1 MKFFNA
7 QITGSMSLTGS
18 FEIPVSTT
26 TGSYPNLETGS
37 LLLHVEGNDRF
48 LRVFNGTSWVKVSE
62 QSTPPAS
69 ADIEYLVIGGGGSGG
84 QLGGGGAG
92 GHLSGSF
99 AQVTSGSSLTVT
111 VGGGGAPVTSVVRG
125 NTGTDSS
132 IAVTGYTTATAL
144 GGGGGGGQGAASDAG
159 TGKDGGSGG
168 GGGEN
173 DAGTNTPGSGTAGQ
187 GNDGGTGGTGAGTQL
202 SGGGGG
208 GAGAAGS
215 NAPGQ
220 SSGGAGGNGLTNK
233 ITGTSVTRAG
243 GGGGGAWYYN
253 NGGSSYGGAGGSGG
267 GGAAGT
273 TGNTAAV
280 SGTANTGGGGGG
292 AGFTS
297 AGWWIT
303 DSGTGG
309 SGVAVLAYDSG
320 SINAAGGIVGS
331 AGNSRKYHQFNSTGT
346 FKVGNSDSFQ
356 IHSTNLVMHID
367 AGNFDS
373 RGTSTT
379 GYDLTSYGNDINLSG
394 QSGGSLTDNPWWN
407 CDGTGGLADFDR
419 NGVSAASDVSHTGY
433 GSFTGRTNVGWCIDF
448 WVKTTATGGW
458 ASGGKTIIGRNSGDI
473 YANITIYN
481 NKANWNH
488 YNGSWQNE
496 SSTTSINDGSWH
508 HCAFNNHSDETI
520 DIWVDGVKENDGAA
534 SAVNPDTRY
543 FKMDSIGRGY
553 SGQNT
558 AMDFAQC
565 RVYDTTLTDAQIL
578 QNYNA
583 TKTNFV

>member
-1 MKFFNA
+1 MIYEDI
-7 QITGSMSLTGS
+7 QVSGSISISGS
-18 FEIPVSTT
+18 FTIPVHATT
-26 TGSYPNLETGS
+26 TAANQSTGS
-37 LLLHVEGNDRF
+37 LFFDSTAKLF
-48 LRVFNGTSWVKVSE
+48 KVF
-62 QSTPPAS
+62 QSGAGALNVASQPFTPS
-69 ADIEYLVIGGGGSGG
+69 APVAKGDIEYLVIGGGGSGG

-92 GHLSGSF
+92 GHLSSSF
-99 AQVTSGSSLTVT
+99 AQVSSGSSLTVT
-111 VGGGGAPVTSVVRG
+111 VGGGGASITSVVRG

-173 DAGTNTPGSGTAGQ
+173 DSGTNTPGSGTAGQ

-215 NAPGQ
+215 NAAGQ
-220 SSGGAGGNGLTNK
+220 SSGGAGGNGLANK
-233 ITGTSVTRAG
+233 ITGTSTTRAG
-243 GGGGGAWYYN
+243 GGGGGAWWYN

-309 SGVAVLAYDSG
+309 SGVAILAYNSS
-320 SINAAGGIVGS
+320 SINAAGGIVGDQ
-331 AGNSRKYHQFNSTGT
+331 GNGRKYHQFNSSGT
-346 FKVGNSDSFQ
+346 FKASSTTDFSIVTDS
-356 IHSTNLVMHID
+356 LVSHYD
-367 AGNFDS
+367 AGNFAS
-373 RGTSTT
+373 RGTSTWT
-379 GYDLTSYGNDINLSG
+379 DLQGNN
-394 QSGGSLTDNPWWN
+394 N
-407 CDGTGGLADFDR
+407 GT
-419 NGVSAASDVSHTGY
+419 V
-433 GSFTGRTNVGWCIDF
+433 
-448 WVKTTATGGW
+448 TTATLSNNFYYDFTGNAYVSTGIDHSSYSALSYDIW
-458 ASGGKTIIGRNSGDI
+458 AYID
-473 YANITIYN
+473 
-481 NKANWNH
+481 
-488 YNGSWQNE
+488 
-496 SSTTSINDGSWH
+496 SSTAGNIVGGANQSNRHRGLFSAKPTQIDYISIGQDYMRTTAVSLSDGWH
-508 HCAFNNHSDETI
+508 HFVITDAGST
-520 DIWVDGVKENDGAA
+520 DGAA
-534 SAVNPDTRY
+534 DVTLYIDGSSVSIPLIVNNYGSTETRTNNNLQL
-543 FKMDSIGRGY
+543 GRGTKNTGAFDYGFEDKIAQFRFY
-553 SGQNT
+553 SDVLT
-558 AMDFAQC
+558 ASE
-565 RVYDTTLTDAQIL
+565 VL